1 MKRRVV
7 VLGVLMIMVLALGA
21 CSPEPPA
28 APNDGGVET
37 PPEAGLRLAPGLY
50 DLSEEEGVHAVG
62 TLVWRD
68 LEGGFWAIAEN
79 VNGASENEGEN
90 IAVIANGED
99 FRDQLEPLEG
109 REVIVTGERFDG
121 MSIRMAGPEI
131 VMDSVEELG
140 DAGIAE

>member
-1 MKRRVV
+1 MNRRLV
-7 VLGVLMIMVLALGA
+7 VLGALMFVVLALGA
-21 CSPEPPA
+21 CSPDPPA
-28 APNDGGVET
+28 APSNGDTET
-37 PPEAGLRLAPGLY
+37 SPEAGQRLAPGLY
-50 DLSEEEGVHAVG
+50 DLSEEDGVHAVG

-68 LEGGFWAIAEN
+68 LEGGFWAIAQN

-99 FRDQLEPLEG
+99 FREQLEPLEG